1 MSTTRTLAS
10 YLSNLKYE
18 DLPPSVIERGK
29 VAILDVVGNAIGGYP
44 LSLSKTFL
52 DMAKDLGGGRDSAT
66 LIGDGSKV
74 SVPMAA
80 FGNGALSTMLDYSDY
95 RGSESRRTG
104 AWMSALAV
112 PAALAAGE
120 SPGISGRD
128 LIASSVA
135 GFECVARILHS
146 MDTTIE
152 QAQIL
157 TGQTVSVFAAAGAA
171 GRALGLDED
180 QMLSALGM
188 AGIYTP
194 VPAGLSFTGQ
204 EGVSPRKDIKQGWAW
219 FCMTGTFAAIS
230 AQKGLK
236 MLQEN
241 NILDGDRGLWRMLGM
256 DVFKEKRITADLGEK
271 FHINKF
277 QTKVISGCSVT
288 HTAITSLREL
298 VRDHGINPGDID
310 KIDVITA
317 KGAGI
322 GFDDQEPQSV
332 VDRQFSMPYQ
342 LSASLFA
349 GDPGPNWYLD
359 KIARSPQVTN
369 MMKRVRLSFDEECE
383 RIWREQSIR
392 VSKVHVVTNDGNRY
406 ETRTDGTEEDRSGGK
421 MESGEEIRKK
431 FITTTSQV
439 IDGGLAHDIANTIE
453 NLEEVGNVSE
463 LIHLLRVPA

>member
-10 YLSNLKYE
+10 YLSNLNYE
-18 DLPPSVIERGK
+18 DLPPAVIERGK

-44 LSLSKTFL
+44 LTLSKIFL
-52 DMAKDLGGGRDSAT
+52 DMAKDSGGGRDAAT

-95 RGSESRRTG
+95 RGSESLRTG

-112 PAALAAGE
+112 PAALATGE
-120 SPGISGRD
+120 SQGISGRD
-128 LIASSVA
+128 LIVSSVA
-135 GFECVARILHS
+135 GYECVSRILDS
-146 MDTTIE
+146 MDQTME

-157 TGQTVSVFAAAGAA
+157 AGQTVSVFAAAAAA
-171 GRALGLDED
+171 GRALALDED
-180 QMLSALGM
+180 QMLSTLGM

-194 VPAGLSFTGQ
+194 VPAGLNYSGQ
-204 EGVSPRKDIKQGWAW
+204 EGLRPRKDIKQGWAW
-219 FCMTGTFAAIS
+219 FCMTGTFAAVS

-256 DVFKEKRITADLGEK
+256 DVFKEERITADLGER
-271 FHINKF
+271 FQINKF

-310 KIDVITA
+310 KIDVIIA

-322 GFDDQEPQSV
+322 GFDDQEPQGL

-342 LSASLFA
+342 VSASLFA
-349 GDPGPNWYLD
+349 GDPGPNWYSD
-359 KIARSPQVTN
+359 KMAKSPEITN
-369 MMKRVRLSFDEECE
+369 MMKRVSLSFDEECE
-383 RIWREQSIR
+383 RIWREQLIR
-392 VSKVHVVTNDGNRY
+392 VSKVHVVTNDGKRY
-406 ETRTDGTEEDRSGGK
+406 ETRTDGTKEDRSGGK
-421 MESGEEIRKK
+421 VESAEEIRKK

-439 IDGGLAHDIANTIE
+439 IDGGQAHDIANTIE
-453 NLEEVGNVSE
+453 NLDEVGNVSE